1 VFVALAMLL
10 MILGSI
16 AQAFLSLF
24 GGTEPVVGLTVGAC
38 AWHQSLLEASCD
50 RTVSCLGRGDEQSVC
65 RRSLIINDTRL
76 MIGALV
82 QIYAK
87 Y

>member
-1 VFVALAMLL
+1 VEMNK
-10 MILGSI
+10 
-16 AQAFLSLF
+16 
-24 GGTEPVVGLTVGAC
+24 
-38 AWHQSLLEASCD
+38 
-50 RTVSCLGRGDEQSVC
+50 SVC